1 MAAFL
6 VIGRRKVKFRF
17 FVFLALLLSA
27 VFCIYTYLAEKG
39 SPIASAYTSVDYGE
53 VRMTVRSPAVIIR
66 KESMYTA
73 PSYGKAVPLAANGAA
88 VQKDQPVAVLYK
100 ESYDPDKAGQLYT
113 VQEKITQYQQN
124 QLPGQVLDGDM
135 EKLKTDSNILVLSVQ
150 EMIRKND
157 WDSIAQKENQLRTL
171 LAQKQKLLDLQTKPD
186 SYLKGLYNEEAD
198 IRKQMKAWT
207 VSVKAPETGLISF
220 QLDGYENILGIDT
233 ADQLTKGDF
242 KQILE
247 QPSPEEKNKK
257 GKEAKAEQPFFRMVD
272 PHSKWYAVV
281 PSEDKDIYFNTGE
294 EIQVS
299 LEGKDPLPARI
310 CQVHRENGN
319 SFFIMEFSGGV
330 EKVMSKRILPIHIQ
344 KSAEGLCVPEKA
356 LMVHDGKRGV
366 FLKNG
371 SENLFIEV
379 TVRALSNGQAVVE
392 SVSDN
397 LVLKLHDQVMTG
409 RGRE

>member
-6 VIGRRKVKFRF
+6 MIGRRKIKFRF
-17 FVFLALLLSA
+17 FVFLVLLLSI
-27 VFCIYTYLAEKG
+27 VFCIYTFLAKKE
-39 SPIASAYTSVDYGE
+39 SPIASSYAAVDYGE
-53 VRMTVRSPAVIIR
+53 VRMTVRSPAIIVR
-66 KESMYTA
+66 EESLYTA

-100 ESYDPDKAGQLYT
+100 ESYDPDKEGQLYT
-113 VQEKITQYQQN
+113 VQEKITQYQQD
-124 QLPGQVLDGDM
+124 QLPGQVLDGDV
-135 EKLKTDSNILVLSVQ
+135 EKLKTDSNTLVLSVQ

-157 WDSIAQKENQLRTL
+157 WDSMAQKENQLRTL
-171 LAQKQKLLDLQTKPD
+171 LAQKQKLLDLRTKPD

-207 VSVKAPETGLISF
+207 VSVQAPESGLISF

-233 ADQLTKGDF
+233 ADQLTKEDF
-242 KQILE
+242 MQILE
-247 QPSPEEKNKK
+247 QPSPEEKDKK
-257 GKEAKAEQPFFRMVD
+257 GKEAKAKQPFFRMVD
-272 PHSKWYAVV
+272 PHNNWYAVV
-281 PSEDKDIYFNTGE
+281 PCGDKDIYFNEGE

-299 LEGKDPLPARI
+299 LEGEDPLSAKIR
-310 CQVHRENGN
+310 QVHRENEN
-319 SFFIMEFSGGV
+319 FFFTMEFSGGV
-330 EKVMSKRILPIHIQ
+330 EKVMNKRILPIQVQ

-356 LMVHDGKRGV
+356 LKYHDGKRGV

-379 TVRALSNGQAVVE
+379 TVRALSDGQAVVE